1 MPDKEKNIKV
11 SNIQMAQFKPMD
23 SAEKLDRKG
32 WLKYGDDNLYPQYL
46 NEVVDS
52 APVHGTL
59 CVSIAEMIAG
69 KGFESNN
76 ADFLALKPEKNLA
89 SHGYDI
95 KVQRGI
101 VIEVIYDSDLKDPTF
116 AKFEA
121 LNFEDCRLAIAED
134 EDRNE
139 VVTGMWY
146 CKDWSDTRKY
156 KPKYIPRY
164 NWNKRVEER
173 RQVYWAFGKTTN
185 SRMYPKPDYERSMT
199 WIEIE
204 RQIGTYHMNHLLNGL
219 FPGFVM
225 HLMNGTVSDEEATR
239 IKNEIEK
246 KLGAAQAGGV
256 MITFNESD
264 KTAPKID
271 PFPISDADKQYQ
283 FQLDASTRLIMVG
296 HRATTPLIFGIRDGG
311 GLGSNTDEM
320 KTGLAIFENQVIEP
334 YQRQICD
341 AYIEIYEKAG
351 VQLDL
356 SIVKNSVLPEAEPA
370 QTQQVKQE
378 KKKSPLD
385 EFIELGTDAPAG
397 FILVDAFAVDYDSD
411 DEDQIRFDKVN
422 QTSTGTAFP
431 NSKSEQD
438 ASIDGKLFITRYRYK
453 GELRDNTREFCRKM
467 LAADKLY
474 RKEDIIRMEN
484 VAVNPGWGPNGTDT
498 YSIWLYKGGGE
509 CHHFLQKE
517 VYVSA
522 EGFKI
527 DVNNPNAQKT
537 AVKAAEAMGYK
548 IRNESLVARLPVD
561 MPYNGFLPSNPRFN

>member
-52 APVHGTL
+52 APVHGAL
-59 CVSIAEMIAG
+59 SVSIAAMIAG
-69 KGFESNN
+69 KEFETANTE
-76 ADFLALKPEKNLA
+76 FLALNPDKNRKDHA
-89 SHGYDI
+89 YDL
-95 KVQRGI
+95 KVQGGFF
-101 VIEVIYDSDLKDPTF
+101 IEIIYDSDVEDRQF

-121 LNFEDCRLAIAED
+121 LPFENCRLAVAED
-134 EDRNE
+134 ADRCE
-139 VVTGMWY
+139 VITGIY
-146 CKDWSDTRKY
+146 FCKDWKDTRKNVPRLI
-156 KPKYIPRY
+156 PKY
-164 NWNKRVEER
+164 NWNKRTVEP
-173 RQVYWAFGKTTN
+173 RQSYWSFTKLTN
-185 SRMYPKPDYERSMT
+185 SRCYPKPDYDRAMT
-199 WIEIE
+199 WIEVE
-204 RQIGTYHMNHLLNGL
+204 KQIGIYHMNHLLNGF
-219 FPGFVM
+219 FPAFII
-225 HLMNGTVSDEEATR
+225 HFMNGQVDEQEAAS
-239 IKNEIEK
+239 IKREFEK
-246 KLGAAQAGGV
+246 KLGAVEAGGV
-256 MITFNESD
+256 MATFNESD
-264 KTAPKID
+264 KVAPKID
-271 PFPISDADKQYQ
+271 AFPVTDADKQYQ
-283 FQLDASTRLIMVG
+283 FLLDASTRQVMIG
-296 HRATTPLIFGIRDGG
+296 HRVTTPLLFGIRDGG

-341 AYIEIYEKAG
+341 AYVEIYEKAG

-385 EFIELGTDAPAG
+385 EFIELGTDAPEG

-422 QTSTGTAFP
+422 QASTGTAFP

-453 GELRDNTREFCRKM
+453 GELKPDTREFCRKM
-467 LAADKLY
+467 LSSDKLY
-474 RKEDIIRMEN
+474 RKEDIVRMEN
-484 VAVNPGWGPNGTDT
+484 AAVNPGWGPEGANT
-498 YSIWLYKGGGE
+498 YNIWFYKGGGQ
-509 CHHFLQKE
+509 CHHFWQKE

-522 EGFKI
+522 AGFKI

-548 IRNESLVARLPVD
+548 IRNESLVAKLPVD